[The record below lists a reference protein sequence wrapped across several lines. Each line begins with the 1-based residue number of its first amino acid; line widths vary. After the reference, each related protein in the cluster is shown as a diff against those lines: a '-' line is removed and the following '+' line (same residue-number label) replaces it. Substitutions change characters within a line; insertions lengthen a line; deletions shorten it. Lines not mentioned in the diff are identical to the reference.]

1 VQPTDSTCVCEVCG
15 ARVATLR
22 RGRCW
27 ICYIQWSDGR
37 PVGAGARCAI
47 CQDRRHENLR
57 MTEFRG
63 TWVPM
68 CHNCAA
74 KAMQLSPLPRT
85 VFAVRERL
93 SRDRRW
99 KERRQG
105 KKDHRIFAVERRTNE
120 RRTDPPK
127 WEEIEWLDADDLII
141 EALDADDA
149 PAEITGVR
157 PLERS

>member
-1 VQPTDSTCVCEVCG
+1 
-15 ARVATLR
+15 
-22 RGRCW
+22 
-27 ICYIQWSDGR
+27 
-37 PVGAGARCAI
+37 
-47 CQDRRHENLR
+47 

-120 RRTDPPK
+120 RRVDPPK